1 MKPLVIWVIY
11 KETENACSGLHF
23 GKGEQRVLQ
32 TLFAC
37 PMYAKVIWVTSESD
51 GWWDRRSL
59 ELDNKMLSGWFVIGQ
74 DETCLLLMSTDFSFV
89 EFYERFVIARSFTIQ
104 VSIVSNN
111 NMTVEFDLLE
121 VDIMF

>member
-1 MKPLVIWVIY
+1 M
-11 KETENACSGLHF
+11 
-23 GKGEQRVLQ
+23 
-32 TLFAC
+32 
-37 PMYAKVIWVTSESD
+37 TSESD
-51 GWWDRRSL
+51 GRWDRRSL
-59 ELDNKMLSGWFVIGQ
+59 ELDNKMLSGWFFIGQ

-89 EFYERFVIARSFTIQ
+89 ELYERFVIARSFTIQ

>member
-1 MKPLVIWVIY
+1 M
-11 KETENACSGLHF
+11 
-23 GKGEQRVLQ
+23 
-32 TLFAC
+32 
-37 PMYAKVIWVTSESD
+37 TSESD
-51 GWWDRRSL
+51 GRWDRRSL
-59 ELDNKMLSGWFVIGQ
+59 ELDNKMLSGWFFIGQ